1 MKNTIKTILLFVFA
15 GFSLLS
21 EGQTFELSKTG
32 TVVSINGTSSL
43 HDWKMDLKEF
53 NSGFQLNQEGSLIK
67 GFNNVTFTC
76 KATDIK
82 SESSLMNNKAYDA
95 LKAEYFPEIN
105 FNGLST
111 TGLVADGKKFTGN
124 INGKLNVAGKTQDVT
139 IPFNGTFV
147 DSKTINI
154 ITSYNIT
161 MSSFN
166 ITPPTF
172 LLGALKTDD
181 KISVSFSLQFIQ
193 KSQ

>member
-82 SESSLMNNKAYDA
+82 SESSLMNNKAY
-95 LKAEYFPEIN
+95 Y
-105 FNGLST
+105 
-111 TGLVADGKKFTGN
+111 
-124 INGKLNVAGKTQDVT
+124 QT
-139 IPFNGTFV
+139 I
-147 DSKTINI
+147 
-154 ITSYNIT
+154 
-161 MSSFN
+161 
-166 ITPPTF
+166 
-172 LLGALKTDD
+172 
-181 KISVSFSLQFIQ
+181 
-193 KSQ
+193 

>member
-1 MKNTIKTILLFVFA
+1 MKNTIKILLLFVSA

-21 EGQTFELSKTG
+21 EGQTFELSKAG

-43 HDWKMDLKEF
+43 HDWKMDLKLF

-95 LKAEYFPEIN
+95 LKAEYFPEIS
-105 FNGLST
+105 FNGVST
-111 TGLVADGKKFTGN
+111 TGLVANGNKFTGN
-124 INGKLNVAGKTQDVT
+124 INGKLNVAGETHDVT
-139 IPFNGTFV
+139 IPFYGTFV

-154 ITSYNIT
+154 IISYSLN

-181 KISVSFSLQFIQ
+181 KISVSLSLQFVQ
-193 KSQ
+193 KS